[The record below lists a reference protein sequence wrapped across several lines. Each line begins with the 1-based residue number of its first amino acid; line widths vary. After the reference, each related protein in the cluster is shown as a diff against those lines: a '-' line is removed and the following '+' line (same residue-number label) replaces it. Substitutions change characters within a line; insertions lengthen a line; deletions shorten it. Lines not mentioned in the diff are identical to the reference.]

1 MSIFGRQGFM
11 RQRRGVVALFVSSVL
26 MCSIGLLAQSKD
38 EKKRDDA
45 QKKEIQSV
53 VKFVD
58 DAAAGQPA
66 SNDLDLKWVH
76 EDVLKAQG
84 NKEYV
89 PFTITIDP
97 SKTSGDRVAFYGRV
111 VAKNGAAPP
120 EAAPAAGKKD
130 DKKKD
135 DKKKSD

>member
-1 MSIFGRQGFM
+1 MK
-11 RQRRGVVALFVSSVL
+11 QRRGVFALVMSGALV
-26 MCSIGLLAQSKD
+26 CSIGLLAQSKD

-53 VKFVD
+53 VKVVD

-66 SNDLDLKWVH
+66 PNDLSLAWVR

-89 PFTITIDP
+89 PFTIAIDP
-97 SKTSGDRVAFYGRV
+97 S
-111 VAKNGAAPP
+111 
-120 EAAPAAGKKD
+120 
-130 DKKKD
+130 
-135 DKKKSD
+135 